1 MGRPLSKKFFGA
13 LGGTDFQ
20 VGCQADLGAGAV
32 ACYVVKQKSNR
43 KYVVADVATGLVRAV
58 CKTVDGTPAAPG
70 EMQVTVTP
78 EGGIQANA
86 MIEFDVAAVGQVVTA
101 VRLVDGGYGY
111 WTGGTFTIGVNS
123 DPAYVAGT
131 EAVITYTVS
140 NGAIASVAITSAGTG
155 YDVAGL
161 TGQAVAVADL
171 PATAAPAVENA
182 KIIRNNH
189 VVTFAGNR
197 YVWPAAGGAGSGSAS
212 GMPEA
217 TLQGS

>member
-1 MGRPLSKKFFGA
+1 MGRPLNKKFFGA
-13 LGGTDFQ
+13 LTKSGFQ
-20 VGCQADLGAGAV
+20 VGCLADLGAGNV
-32 ACYVVKQKSNR
+32 ACYIVRQKSNR

-58 CKTVDGTPAAPG
+58 CKTVDGTPVAPG

-78 EGGIQANA
+78 EGGV
-86 MIEFDVAAVGQVVTA
+86 ETDAVITIGTSAGGVVNGAT
-101 VRLVDGGYGY
+101 LVSGGYGY
-111 WTGGTFTIGVNS
+111 WTGGTITIT
-123 DPAYVAGT
+123 DATLAGGDN
-131 EAVITYTVS
+131 AVLTYTVS
-140 NGAIASVAITSAGTG
+140 AGSIASVSVTTPGTG
-155 YDVAGL
+155 YTPSQSG
-161 TGQAVAVADL
+161 VAVNATDL
-171 PATAAPAVENA
+171 PATSAPAVENA